1 MGAEGQRVWLWGGE
15 GWGGEGWS
23 AVRGEGQRV
32 WLWGGEGWGGEG
44 WSAVRGRGRGC
55 GYGEER
61 GGEGRDGVL

>member
-1 MGAEGQRVWLWGGE
+1 MGRRGVGRGGME
-15 GWGGEGWS
+15 CCE
-23 AVRGEGQRV
+23 GEGQRV